1 MNSNNVV
8 IFPKGKK
15 DSPPQTL
22 AEVMGDV
29 LEARV
34 AHIDFF
40 LDEIGSYI
48 FSRAHEEGFHLMTD
62 DNMKI
67 NTLMMESIR
76 SALFE
81 SVGVPH
87 FLHDVAEEIITDEDF
102 DIEEVI
108 GDDNS

>member
-1 MNSNNVV
+1 MNSNNIV

-22 AEVMGDV
+22 AEVMGEV
-29 LEARV
+29 LEART

-40 LDEIGSYI
+40 LDEIGSFI
-48 FSRAHEEGFHLMTD
+48 FSRAHEEGFNLMTE

-81 SVGVPH
+81 SIGVPH
-87 FLHDVAEEIITDEDF
+87 FLHDVAEELITDEVF
-102 DIEEVI
+102 DIEKAMS
-108 GDDNS
+108 DDNS

>member
-1 MNSNNVV
+1 MSSNNIV
-8 IFPKGKK
+8 IFPKGKR
-15 DSPPQTL
+15 DSPPQTI

-29 LEARV
+29 LAARV
-34 AHIDFF
+34 VHIDFF

-48 FSRAHEEGFHLMTD
+48 FSRAHEEGFDLMTD
-62 DNMKI
+62 ENLKV

-76 SALFE
+76 SVLFE

-87 FLHDVAEEIITDEDF
+87 FLHDVAEELITDEDF
-102 DIEEVI
+102 DIGEVL